1 MIIRFRLLDEN
12 AKLPAKQYIDDSGYD
27 IYALEKGVVKA
38 HSFLKVRTG
47 FSIELPYRW
56 EAVVR
61 SRSGLAFNKNVI
73 VINSP
78 GTVDESYRY
87 ISPSV
92 PQEVCVGLYN
102 LSDNDF
108 EFEAGSRI
116 AQMVFQE
123 VPPDP
128 VFIVIGADGQRQGG
142 FGSTGM
148 T

>member
-1 MIIRFRLLDEN
+1 MIVRFRLLDER
-12 AKLPAKQYIDDSGYD
+12 AKLPAKQHKDDSGYD
-27 IYALEKGVVKA
+27 IYALQGGVVKA
-38 HSFLKVRTG
+38 KSFLKVHTG
-47 FSIELPYRW
+47 FSIELPYKW
-56 EAVVR
+56 EALVR

-102 LSDNDF
+102 LSDEDF
-108 EFEAGSRI
+108 EFEAGARV

-123 VPPDP
+123 VLQDP
-128 VFIVIGADGQRQGG
+128 IFIVIGENGERQGG
-142 FGSTGM
+142 FGSTGV
-148 T
+148 